1 MNLLWSIAIRH
12 ILARKRQSLVSLA
25 GIILGVGFFLA
36 ISSMMQGSENDF
48 LKRLVDNSPHITISD
63 EFRTPRQQ
71 PVFDAFPGAAVA
83 LNGVK
88 PVTETRGI
96 RHFNQILDYIK
107 TQHNGRASPVLLGQ
121 AVISFAG
128 SDESVTLNGMIPNEI
143 RDVTT
148 ISQYMIKG
156 SIDSLIANPDG
167 IIIGA
172 ELAKRLSLNM
182 GDILSVVAPTGKT
195 RPFKIIG
202 VFRTG
207 RSSYDTNQTFVDL
220 KRVQALFNRSNRAN
234 SIIVK
239 LPYSSQSRE
248 VAADIEQKFQYKSV
262 SWQEASQ
269 DLMNTF
275 AIRNA
280 ILYTVVSAVL
290 IVAAFGIYNVIS
302 TVVMEKQRDI
312 AILKSMGFRAG
323 EIKRIFLLQGVVLGL
338 VGLGIGLP
346 FGCLLMLGMMQI
358 QLKPP
363 GGTEI
368 VNLPIDWGWQ
378 QFAVAAAFALT
389 ASILA
394 AYLPARKGAKVQPV
408 AILRGGMG

>member
-71 PVFDAFPGAAVA
+71 PVFEAFPGAAVA
-83 LNGVK
+83 LSGVK

-107 TQHNGRASPVLLGQ
+107 SQHNGRASPVLLGQ

-182 GDILSVVAPTGKT
+182 GDILSVVAPTGKS
-195 RPFKIIG
+195 RAFKIIG

-239 LPYSSQSRE
+239 LPDSSQSRA

-302 TVVMEKQRDI
+302 TVVMEKQKDI
-312 AILKSMGFRAG
+312 AILKSMGFRAR
-323 EIKRIFLLQGVVLGL
+323 EIKRIFLFQGVVLGF

-368 VNLPIDWGWQ
+368 VNLPLDWGWQ
-378 QFAVAAAFALT
+378 QFAVAAAFALI

-394 AYLPARKGAKVQPV
+394 AYLPSRKAAKVQPV